1 MMISIRLLV
10 IFLFTGF
17 HASSS
22 ALSIEQYKNQ
32 YALLPCTG
40 LEARIISFDK
50 TISMRLSNASK
61 KERSKLKREYKALNT
76 LYKQK
81 NCHKKTPR

>member
-1 MMISIRLLV
+1 MMIIIRLLV
-10 IFLFTGF
+10 IILFIGF

-22 ALSIEQYKNQ
+22 ALTIERYKHQ

-50 TISMRLSNASK
+50 TITMRLSNASK
-61 KERSKLKREYKALNT
+61 KERTDLKNEYKALNI

-81 NCHKKTPR
+81 RCHKKTPR